1 MNLYCRNG
9 KIAYKKKKAINEWST
24 IFCFILNS
32 FSVTKLFVSCLKP
45 FVFQSEVRHKAFHK
59 KKTFHLHTNE
69 THFHTYE
76 DFAATLM
83 IIRNSYFKVR
93 LVELIKIH
101 IMEYKIGT
109 PFMTKVY
116 QQEEFVI

>member
-1 MNLYCRNG
+1 MG
-9 KIAYKKKKAINEWST
+9 KSPTRKKKVLTSGLQFF
-24 IFCFILNS
+24 FCFILNS

-45 FVFQSEVRHKAFHK
+45 FVFQSEVRHKALHK
-59 KKTFHLHTNE
+59 KKSFHLHTNE

-83 IIRNSYFKVR
+83 IIRNFYFKVR

-101 IMEYKIGT
+101 KMEYKIGT